1 MAAIT
6 LPIIASTGKHPL
18 AKLAVVLCWS
28 YAAAVALW
36 LLLHEQAP
44 ESVWWLANWCAI
56 PLQIAAMISI
66 GMLLTRDRLQ
76 RGSRSLWWF
85 VLVFTALSVIACVV
99 WNFSYSDP
107 HGLNLTFGDGLYLL
121 DYLLLTA
128 GLLQRYRGA
137 GGQLLT
143 LRFWL
148 DALTVMVAL
157 LVVYSQFMS
166 SEGIG
171 VRLALGTTI
180 AYMAPLSALMVM
192 CATLLTQQAGRSGQ
206 LTVVLLIAAALAE
219 CSGEFAWIAGQLNGR
234 SYVDLYYD
242 YGDVLCFLLITT
254 AAYVERFAPPVRV
267 LEPTAQAS
275 ANGFLPALLVL
286 LAVAVLAGASSTAQ
300 GSASW
305 TRVILVL
312 IGAGLLA
319 LRQRTM
325 QRKIARLSQ
334 ELAIRQSN
342 ERAMELVRSSTDV
355 IAVCDA
361 HGQLVF
367 VSPAAQ
373 AMLQRSPLDLLNT
386 PADLLLGEAQRS
398 DLGAFL
404 ERLRVGA
411 ERDAELEISYATPA
425 GEPRILRLVGA
436 NRASNPL
443 INGIVLAL
451 SDVTSSR
458 SLERE
463 IINIATRERLRL
475 CSDIHEGLGQE
486 LSGIALLLHS
496 AAAHPHA
503 DPTMQRHSLESIVGH
518 VNHSI
523 ETTRNLA
530 EELSPIQIARGSLVA
545 ALERLTLDLA
555 TRLHLPVRLDAPSEE
570 PFIDAA
576 IADHLYRIAQEATS
590 NAIRHSGCTELDIQL
605 RSNAHAL
612 DLSIGDN
619 GRGIDPMAA
628 RGRGLGHRM
637 MNYRARLIGG
647 SLKIDS
653 RSGTGTRVTIHLSLP
668 DAV

>member
-6 LPIIASTGKHPL
+6 LSIAPSTGKHPL
-18 AKLAVVLCWS
+18 AKTVVALCWS

-44 ESVWWLANWCAI
+44 ESVSWLADWCAI
-56 PLQIAAMISI
+56 PLQLAAMIMI
-66 GMLLTRDRLQ
+66 GMLLASGTLRRE
-76 RGSRSLWWF
+76 SRPLWWL
-85 VLVFTALSVIACVV
+85 VLGFTALSALACVV
-99 WNFSYSDP
+99 WNLSYSNP
-107 HGLNLTFGDGLYLL
+107 HGLRLTFGDDLYLL
-121 DYLLLTA
+121 DYLLLTV
-128 GLLQRYRGA
+128 GLLQRYRAA
-137 GGQLLT
+137 GGQVLR

-148 DALTVMVAL
+148 DVLTVTVAL
-157 LVVYSQFMS
+157 LVVYSQFMNS
-166 SEGIG
+166 DGIG
-171 VRLALGTTI
+171 VRMSLGQAI
-180 AYMAPLSALMVM
+180 AYMSTLSLMMVM
-192 CATLLTQQAGRSGQ
+192 CATILTQQAGRRGQ
-206 LTVVLLIAAALAE
+206 LTVLLLIAAALAE
-219 CSGEFAWIAGQLNGR
+219 AAGEFAWVAGQLNGR
-234 SYVDLYYD
+234 SYVDVYYD
-242 YGDVLCFLLITT
+242 FGDVVCFLLITT
-254 AAYVERFAPPVRV
+254 AVYLERYVVPARAI
-267 LEPTAQAS
+267 EPSAQES

-286 LAVAVLAGASSTAQ
+286 LAVAVLAGASSSAQ
-300 GSASW
+300 GSGTW

-319 LRQRTM
+319 TRQRAM
-325 QRKIARLSQ
+325 QREISRLNQ
-334 ELAIRQSN
+334 ELTIRQSN
-342 ERAMELVRSSTDV
+342 ERATELVRSSTDV

-361 HGQLVF
+361 SAQLVF

-373 AMLQRSPLDLLNT
+373 AMLQRSPLALLNT

-398 DLGAFL
+398 ELAAFL
-404 ERLRVGA
+404 ERLRAGA
-411 ERDAELEISYATPA
+411 EREAEFETTYTTPG
-425 GEPRILRLVGA
+425 GEQRFLRIQGA

-451 SDVTSSR
+451 SDVTASR

-496 AAAHPHA
+496 AAAHPNA
-503 DPTMQRHSLESIVGH
+503 DPATQRQSLESIVGH

-545 ALERLTLDLA
+545 ALERLTQDLG
-555 TRLHLPVRLDAPSEE
+555 TRLQLPVRLEAPSEE
-570 PFIDAA
+570 PLIDAA
-576 IADHLYRIAQEATS
+576 VADHLYRIAQEATS
-590 NAIRHSGCTELDIQL
+590 NALRHSGCTELEIQL
-605 RSNAHAL
+605 RSGEHSL
-612 DLSIGDN
+612 ELCIGDN
-619 GRGIDPMAA
+619 GRGIDPHSP
-628 RGRGLGHRM
+628 RSRGLGHRM

-653 RSGTGTRVTIHLSLP
+653 RPGDGTRVTLHLALP

>member
-6 LPIIASTGKHPL
+6 VPILTSTGKHPL
-18 AKLAVVLCWS
+18 AKSAVALCWS

-36 LLLHEQAP
+36 LLWHEQAP
-44 ESVWWLANWCAI
+44 ESVWWLANWCAV
-56 PLQIAAMISI
+56 PLQITAMISI
-66 GMLLTRDRLQ
+66 GMLLAGGRLEG
-76 RGSRSLWWF
+76 GSRSLWWF
-85 VLVFTALSVIACVV
+85 VLWFTALSVIACVV

-107 HGLNLTFGDGLYLL
+107 HGLNLTFGDSLYLL
-121 DYLLLTA
+121 DYLLLTI

-137 GGQLLT
+137 GGRLLT

-157 LVVYSQFMS
+157 LVVYSQFMNS
-166 SEGIG
+166 AGIG
-171 VRLALGTTI
+171 VRLNLGTAIT
-180 AYMAPLSALMVM
+180 YMGTLSVMMVM
-192 CATLLTQQAGRSGQ
+192 CATLLAQQAGRRGQ
-206 LTVVLLIAAALAE
+206 LTVLLLIAAALAE
-219 CSGEFAWIAGQLNGR
+219 ASGEFAWVAGQLNGR

-242 YGDVLCFLLITT
+242 YGDVVCFLLITT

-267 LEPTAQAS
+267 IEPSAQES

-300 GSASW
+300 GSVSW

-312 IGAGLLA
+312 TGAGLLA
-319 LRQRTM
+319 MRQRAM
-325 QRKIARLSQ
+325 QREITRLGQ
-334 ELAIRQSN
+334 ELTIRQSN

-355 IAVCDA
+355 IAVCNA
-361 HGQLVF
+361 RGQLVF

-373 AMLQRSPLDLLNT
+373 AMLQRSPPELLDT
-386 PADLLLGEAQRS
+386 PADLLLGEALRS
-398 DLGAFL
+398 DLAAFL
-404 ERLRVGA
+404 ERLQAGA
-411 ERDAELEISYATPA
+411 EREAELEISYSTPA
-425 GEPRILRLVGA
+425 GEARILRVLGA

-503 DPTMQRHSLESIVGH
+503 DPAMQRQSLEAIVGY

-545 ALERLTLDLA
+545 ALERLTVDLH
-555 TRLHLPVRLDAPSEE
+555 TRLHLPVHLDAPDEE

-576 IADHLYRIAQEATS
+576 VADHLYRIAQEATS
-590 NAIRHSGCTELDIQL
+590 NAVRHSGCTQLDIQL
-605 RSNAHAL
+605 HSSAQSL

-619 GRGIDPMAA
+619 GRGIDPLAP
-628 RGRGLGHRM
+628 RSRGLGQRM

-647 SLKIDS
+647 SLKVDS
-653 RSGTGTRVTIHLSLP
+653 RPGNGTRVTIHLSLP